1 MTYAQLK
8 AKCKEI
14 TEEAL
19 YRERKFRKKCVTQDI
34 VKFIRCYNFYELQYR
49 GKHIFYL
56 FGNSVEEKIK
66 LRAVWDIIKIAE
78 ETIEKI
84 EGVINDKCTMESQM
98 CTVI

>member
-1 MTYAQLK
+1 MTDAQLK
-8 AKCKEI
+8 VKCKEI

-19 YRERKFRKKCVTQDI
+19 YRKRKFRKKCISQDI

-49 GKHIFYL
+49 GKHVFYL

-84 EGVINDKCTMESQM
+84 EGEKHESK
-98 CTVI
+98 

>member
-1 MTYAQLK
+1 MTDAQLK
-8 AKCKEI
+8 VKCKEI

-19 YRERKFRKKCVTQDI
+19 YRKRKFRKKCISQDI

-49 GKHIFYL
+49 GKHVFYL

-84 EGVINDKCTMESQM
+84 EGVINESN
-98 CTVI
+98 

>member
-1 MTYAQLK
+1 MTYAQRK

-19 YRERKFRKKCVTQDI
+19 YRERKFRKKCVSQDI
-34 VKFIRCYNFYELQYR
+34 VKFIRCQNFYELQYR
-49 GKHIFYL
+49 GKHVCYL

-78 ETIEKI
+78 EIIRKI
-84 EGVINDKCTMESQM
+84 EGVKYDC
-98 CTVI
+98 

>member
-1 MTYAQLK
+1 MTYAQYK
-8 AKCKEI
+8 VKVKEI
-14 TEEAL
+14 TEDAL

-49 GKHIFYL
+49 GKHVCYL

-78 ETIEKI
+78 KIIRKI
-84 EGVINDKCTMESQM
+84 EGEKHESK
-98 CTVI
+98 